1 MTAIRTLSARRARV
15 VPVHSAVGIAV
26 AMAVAAVANVLVGRL
41 AVAVGADPAFGPF
54 GPAFTAGYSALGVLV
69 GFLGWLTVRRWVPR
83 PARAL
88 TVLVPGLTVLSFVPD
103 LGFFDPAGE
112 TGAGPIAAAA
122 LMVMHVVV
130 TAVAVPTYQRLAP
143 VRRRPR

>member
-1 MTAIRTLSARRARV
+1 MTATQTLTARRART
-15 VPVHSAVGIAV
+15 VPARSAFGIAV
-26 AMAVAAVANVLVGRL
+26 AMAIAAVANVLVARL

-54 GPAFTAGYSALGVLV
+54 GLGFTAGYTALGILV
-69 GFLGWLTVRRWVPR
+69 GFLGWLTIRRWVPR
-83 PARAL
+83 PAFAL
-88 TVLVPGLTVLSFVPD
+88 TVLVPGLTVLSLVPD

-112 TGAGPIAAAA
+112 AGAGPIAASA

-143 VRRRPR
+143 VRR